1 MKMIIIVFRV
11 LFFEVLY
18 NNEIGIFVKYVKLE
32 YLINKWVRG

>member
-1 MKMIIIVFRV
+1 MIIIVFRV

-18 NNEIGIFVKYVKLE
+18 NNEIGIFVKYVKL